1 MKGVTPK
8 MKKSHEYDSP
18 VLSRLVSVVTV
29 LAICV
34 CSVCCVVS
42 ASKIA
47 AISGGTVAVNN
58 GGDSQG
64 NNPSPSDNK
73 GTPSDNQSNTQT
85 PGDNNGDN
93 PAPADDNNPS
103 GGPTNEE
110 ILAKYTEVMNNLK
123 SGVASYE
130 KKEFQKLADDYDMG
144 TVGNMVLPIAN
155 NIMTS
160 EEKAEIQKRDDAA
173 QIPVINNDK
182 GCLLTDASKIE
193 KATMTEDGGKTTIV
207 LTLKDEKGSLP
218 VAAGATS
225 SEYAVGAVFN
235 PLDKKGIDDIVAKFA
250 GIADIKSFELSYNQ
264 CTATLVFDTASG
276 HVESLEQIM
285 NVYITVDAKVAK
297 IMSLSG
303 YATLI
308 NTMRINNVA
317 YK

>member
-47 AISGGTVAVNN
+47 AISGGTVAV
-58 GGDSQG
+58 
-64 NNPSPSDNK
+64 DNSGSK
-73 GTPSDNQSNTQT
+73 GTQT
-85 PGDNNGDN
+85 PGGS
-93 PAPADDNNPS
+93 DNNPQKPSGDDKNSQTPGGDDNAQTPDGDNSSS
-103 GGPTNEE
+103 GGASNEE

-207 LTLKDEKGSLP
+207 ITLKDEKGSLP

-225 SEYAVGAVFN
+225 SEYAVGAMFN

-250 GIADIKSFELSYNQ
+250 GIADIKSFDLSYNQ

>member
-173 QIPVINNDK
+173 QIPVIKTDK

-193 KATMTEDGGKTTIV
+193 KASMTEDGGKTTIV
-207 LTLKDEKGSLP
+207 ITLKDEKGSLP
-218 VAAGATS
+218 VAEGATS
-225 SEYAVGAVFN
+225 SEYAVGAMFN
-235 PLDKKGIDDIVAKFA
+235 PLDKKGIDDIVAKFS

>member
-58 GGDSQG
+58 DGDNKG
-64 NNPSPSDNK
+64 NPQSPSDNK
-73 GTPSDNQSNTQT
+73 GTSSDNKNDTQT
-85 PGDNNGDN
+85 PGENNGDSQ
-93 PAPADDNNPS
+93 APADDNSSS
-103 GGPTNEE
+103 GGASNEE

-160 EEKAEIQKRDDAA
+160 
-173 QIPVINNDK
+173 
-182 GCLLTDASKIE
+182 
-193 KATMTEDGGKTTIV
+193 
-207 LTLKDEKGSLP
+207 
-218 VAAGATS
+218 
-225 SEYAVGAVFN
+225 
-235 PLDKKGIDDIVAKFA
+235 
-250 GIADIKSFELSYNQ
+250 
-264 CTATLVFDTASG
+264 
-276 HVESLEQIM
+276 
-285 NVYITVDAKVAK
+285 
-297 IMSLSG
+297 
-303 YATLI
+303 
-308 NTMRINNVA
+308 
-317 YK
+317 

>member
-1 MKGVTPK
+1 
-8 MKKSHEYDSP
+8 
-18 VLSRLVSVVTV
+18 
-29 LAICV
+29 
-34 CSVCCVVS
+34 
-42 ASKIA
+42 
-47 AISGGTVAVNN
+47 
-58 GGDSQG
+58 
-64 NNPSPSDNK
+64 
-73 GTPSDNQSNTQT
+73 
-85 PGDNNGDN
+85 
-93 PAPADDNNPS
+93 
-103 GGPTNEE
+103 
-110 ILAKYTEVMNNLK
+110 
-123 SGVASYE
+123 
-130 KKEFQKLADDYDMG
+130 
-144 TVGNMVLPIAN
+144 
-155 NIMTS
+155 
-160 EEKAEIQKRDDAA
+160 
-173 QIPVINNDK
+173 
-182 GCLLTDASKIE
+182 
-193 KATMTEDGGKTTIV
+193 MTEDGCKTTIV

-235 PLDKKGIDDIVAKFA
+235 PLDKKGIDDVVAKFA